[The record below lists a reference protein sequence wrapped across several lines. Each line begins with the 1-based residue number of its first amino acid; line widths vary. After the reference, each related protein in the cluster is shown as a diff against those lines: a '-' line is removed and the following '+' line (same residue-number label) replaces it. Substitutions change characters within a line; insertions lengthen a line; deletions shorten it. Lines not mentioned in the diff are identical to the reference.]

1 MLDHEPP
8 ERGSSRPNPRSPRGR
23 RTRAFRLLFVVFP
36 LCAVGLLA
44 LVAWRSHASTPRA
57 SGAAATLLGNPRLAS
72 QSDSEPAGRSE
83 AFPFVAQRSG
93 IAAAIY
99 LHTARS
105 NAAHTVQ
112 VGIYSDA
119 GGRPGRRLAAGS
131 ISRPRAGRWTKATI
145 PHLKVRAGATYWLA
159 VLGSG
164 GRVAYRDERAIGCHS
179 QEAAQTGL
187 HALPAVWKPG
197 RGWST
202 CFISTYVSGKPTSA
216 PSVAAPPPGPIATR
230 DCFSAP
236 GRCGYPD
243 PTYGNVGA
251 SGPCTSLTPS
261 GPVTSTSAGQTIQD
275 LNVFGTITINRPN
288 VTVRN
293 VCVSYNG
300 GSQSG
305 SVAVQIL
312 SGAGNTLIENS
323 TIAGYGSG
331 ATDSIEMGLK
341 NWSSQPATL
350 SHDYIYNCGECIH
363 DGPWAVNDSYV
374 ISNGMQNT
382 GEHYEAVYYNNDVPG
397 AMTFNH
403 DVLLNPQAQSGVL
416 FSDDTTS
423 NSTCA
428 VNLAVKNSLVAGGG
442 GMVSWC
448 GKTTSV
454 GSAVMDIENNH
465 FARCTTPP
473 VTKTGDGGSDCS
485 GATSSAIGS
494 GADSHGYWPFGGHY
508 SGNGMLYCG
517 RPGQIWTGNVWDD
530 NLATLRCTNNG

>member
-1 MLDHEPP
+1 M
-8 ERGSSRPNPRSPRGR
+8 
-23 RTRAFRLLFVVFP
+23 RLL
-36 LCAVGLLA
+36 LIVGLLA
-44 LVAWRSHASTPRA
+44 SMVALGGVVERGDQLSAARRTP
-57 SGAAATLLGNPRLAS
+57 ATMLLGNASLAAKRHQARAGHS
-72 QSDSEPAGRSE
+72 KAFRFSAIRTGMANSVHLYVGRSNK
-83 AFPFVAQRSG
+83 ARTV
-93 IAAAIY
+93 IA
-99 LHTARS
+99 
-105 NAAHTVQ
+105 
-112 VGIYSDA
+112 GIYTNA
-119 GGRPGRRLAAGS
+119 RGRPGRLMSSGSVRSPTAGRWVLISISPVLLQHGHRYWLAILPLHGTLAYREQPSGACLS
-131 ISRPRAGRWTKATI
+131 ADRSRPRLQVRW
-145 PHLKVRAGATYWLA
+145 RARAN
-159 VLGSG
+159 LGSC
-164 GRVAYRDERAIGCHS
+164 RLSA
-179 QEAAQTGL
+179 
-187 HALPAVWKPG
+187 
-197 RGWST
+197 
-202 CFISTYVSGKPTSA
+202 YVSGGPSQGSLGSTGAGPGSPGGSPSSGSPSGGGGGGGGVATSN
-216 PSVAAPPPGPIATR
+216 
-230 DCFSAP
+230 CFSAP

-243 PTYGNVGA
+243 PNYGNVGA
-251 SGPCTSLTPS
+251 SCPALPASGSITTS
-261 GPVTSTSAGQTIQD
+261 VAGQVIQN
-275 LNVFGTITINRPN
+275 LNVAGTITVNEPN
-288 VTVRN
+288 VTINN
-293 VCVSYNG
+293 VCVISNG
-300 GSQSG
+300 GSGGG
-305 SVAVQIL
+305 SSVVQIGD
-312 SGAGNTLIENS
+312 SASNTVIENS
-323 TIAGYGSG
+323 TIAGAGSG
-331 ATDSIEMGLK
+331 ASNSVDMGVY
-341 NWSSQPATL
+341 NHSSQPATL

-530 NLATLRCTNNG
+530 NLATLPCTNNG